1 MCATTAQHGKPWR
14 APGLHLFKASGL
26 EGRAWIAGESV
37 KAPDRGR
44 PRAAHRGAECWTL
57 EGSRPSTMMR
67 RPSEERNA
75 ERGRP
80 RRGPP
85 RPLSL
90 QGIYSRPFGHGI
102 STVPRC
108 CFRFLYKTRQYQ
120 VEHQWIVANILLS
133 ALTVP
138 GFTQVVY
145 KAFIISRFSNTL
157 KHLLAKFTAGKH
169 YSTPSQPWKW

>member
-1 MCATTAQHGKPWR
+1 MLAGSASGPQRSRTLNAE
-14 APGLHLFKASGL
+14 LLLFKASGL
-26 EGRAWIAGESV
+26 QGRAREAT
-37 KAPDRGR
+37 RGPQR
-44 PRAAHRGAECWTL
+44 IRTLNAEGLQAFISPRLPAFKG
-57 EGSRPSTMMR
+57 
-67 RPSEERNA
+67 

-80 RRGPP
+80 LTPTEDRDGTP
-85 RPLSL
+85 SM
-90 QGIYSRPFGHGI
+90 
-102 STVPRC
+102 PRC
-108 CFRFLYKTRQYQ
+108 WLSFFKTRQYQ
-120 VEHQWIVANILLS
+120 VEHQWVVANILLS